1 MKVEPSGVIFSGVC
15 QIQTEKCVA
24 KEPKPITAVWVPPG
38 RTQIDICG
46 ACLDE
51 NIRLGEWKIEG
62 ARVAGMK
69 IRPEDVAVYAP
80 DAKLQL
86 VVKIKKRLG
95 TSVEWVTRMYQD
107 MQAYALLPNSPYF
120 LFAFSDFFYIWK
132 NASPVSELVTPDYTI
147 ETKEVLKRYLDL
159 SYVSPK
165 EDVNE
170 YTLELLVTSWLE
182 DLVKSNVSLEI
193 PPFRWF
199 KDSGLYNAIKNGYV
213 VTKAVV

>member
-1 MKVEPSGVIFSGVC
+1 MKVEPSGVIFSSIC
-15 QIQTEKCVA
+15 QIQTAKCVA

-38 RTQIDICG
+38 RTQINICG

-51 NIRLGEWKIEG
+51 KIRQGEWKIEG

-95 TSVEWVTRMYQD
+95 TSAEWVTRMYQN
-107 MQAYALLPNSPYF
+107 MRTYALLPNSPYL
-120 LFAFSDFFYIWK
+120 LFAFPDFFYLWK
-132 NASPVSELVTPDYTI
+132 NALPVSESNPPDFTI
-147 ETKEVLKRYLDL
+147 ETQEILKPYLDL
-159 SYVSPK
+159 SYVSL
-165 EDVNE
+165 EDINE
-170 YTLELLVTSWLE
+170 YSLELLVTSWLE
-182 DLVKSNVSLEI
+182 DLVKSKVSLEI
-193 PPFRWF
+193 PPFQWF
-199 KDSGLYNAIKNGYV
+199 KDSGLYHTIKNGSI